1 MKKIVIL
8 FLTIVCSLL
17 LQAQTYIWKDGKIVY
32 SNTAGEIRFNKVPA
46 RNFQTVANV
55 VELNNSL
62 YHLLGDQNSYR
73 TRLAGGWHGYNTDI
87 ERHTGNYEY
96 SLYTI
101 TTTCADLSAAN
112 KDPWTYLSKLVYNAS
127 IIIEVIASILLSLIN
142 TAFVVTI
149 TWLLKVIY
157 YCQKCVIHT
166 LNYNNNTNQ
175 EEDVIVVTICNR
187 TML

>member
-1 MKKIVIL
+1 MNMSYEFAYKRKKV
-8 FLTIVCSLL
+8 F
-17 LQAQTYIWKDGKIVY
+17 A
-32 SNTAGEIRFNKVPA
+32 
-46 RNFQTVANV
+46 
-55 VELNNSL
+55 NSL
-62 YHLLGDQNSYR
+62 DR
-73 TRLAGGWHGYNTDI
+73 GYID
-87 ERHTGNYEY
+87 
-96 SLYTI
+96 S
-101 TTTCADLSAAN
+101 
-112 KDPWTYLSKLVYNAS
+112 NAS